1 MSSVGVLALWKRWYR
16 GEGELTDDSAMF
28 AAALAAL
35 NIMGAT
41 LSVLWLV
48 LPHSTEAN
56 EGVIVTATLAAYA
69 LGTALVLGPRA
80 KPWWMFQASIALD
93 TLVISIALVATR
105 DAGSVY
111 AFYYLWA
118 TLYAVCFFGRRQIA
132 LQAAWVCVAYG
143 GSLALIGGDPAM
155 LFAQWLLP
163 IVTLLAAGTLVR
175 QLTGR
180 LRRSEATL
188 RHDAGHDPLT
198 GLPNR
203 ALFGERLADA
213 LAEPEPVAVVFIDL
227 DHFKRVNDSLGHAV
241 GDALLVAVAERLR
254 RRADEHT
261 LLARF
266 GGDEFLAL
274 IRTAD
279 WEPAARA
286 LLDAFS
292 QPFAIGEY
300 EFGVTAS
307 LGVAAARAG
316 EDADAVLSHADVAVY
331 HAKREGRARP
341 ALFDD
346 SMRIAVSERLHLENE
361 LRKAVDADALDVAY
375 QPIVRLAD
383 GATTG
388 AEALA
393 RWTHPAL
400 GSVSPAVFIAVAEET
415 GLIDALGERV
425 LARACRDAIGWI
437 DANPDFRLSVNV
449 SPCQLRAV
457 DFVPRLERVLAESG
471 LPHRNLTL
479 EVTETAVLSTDART
493 RENLDRLGRS
503 GIGLALDDFGTG
515 HSSLSQLRRVPFDV
529 IKLDRSFMLA
539 DHTPTCDAIISAV
552 ASIGLATGAHVLAEG
567 IENVE
572 HHDRAQRLGCGY
584 GQGWHYGRPV
594 PAAEFDLDAALLE
607 FAAVT
612 AAA

>member
-1 MSSVGVLALWKRWYR
+1 MASVGLLALWKRWYR
-16 GEGELTDDSAMF
+16 GDGELTDDSAMF

-48 LPHSTEAN
+48 LPHPAEAH
-56 EGVIVTATLAAYA
+56 EGVIVTATLAAYV
-69 LGTALVLGPRA
+69 LGTFLVLGPRA

-105 DAGSVY
+105 DPGSVY

-132 LQAAWVCVAYG
+132 LHAVWVCVAYA
-143 GSLALIGGDPAM
+143 GSLALIGGNPAA
-155 LFAQWLLP
+155 LLAQWVLP
-163 IVTLLAAGTLVR
+163 MVTLLAAGTLVR

-203 ALFGERLADA
+203 ALFGERLADV
-213 LAEPEPVAVVFIDL
+213 LAESQPVAVVFIDL

-261 LLARF
+261 LVARF

-274 IRTAD
+274 IRTSD

-286 LLDAFS
+286 LLDAFNR
-292 QPFAIGEY
+292 PFAVGEY
-300 EFGVTAS
+300 EFGVSAS
-307 LGVAAARAG
+307 LGVATARAG
-316 EDADAVLSHADVAVY
+316 EDAQAVLSHADAAVY
-331 HAKREGRARP
+331 HAKHEGRARS
-341 ALFDD
+341 AVFDD
-346 SMRIAVSERLHLENE
+346 SMRIAVSDRLHLENE
-361 LRKAVDADALDVAY
+361 LRKALDAGALDVAY

-400 GSVSPAVFIAVAEET
+400 GPVSPAVFIAVAEET
-415 GLIDALGERV
+415 GLIDVLGERV
-425 LARACRDAIGWI
+425 LARACRDATAWI
-437 DANPDFRLSVNV
+437 EAIPDFRISVNL
-449 SPCQLRAV
+449 SPCQLRAG
-457 DFVPRLERVLAESG
+457 DFVPRLERVLADSG

-493 RENLDRLGRS
+493 RENLDRIGRS
-503 GIGLALDDFGTG
+503 GIGLALDDFGIG

-529 IKLDRSFMLA
+529 IKLDRSFMIA
-539 DHTPTCDAIISAV
+539 DRTPTGDAIIGAV
-552 ASIGLATGAHVLAEG
+552 ASIGVATGARVLAEG
-567 IENVE
+567 IENAE

-584 GQGWHYGRPV
+584 GQGWYYGRPV
-594 PAAEFDLDAALLE
+594 PAAELELDTAFLRLAPITDAA
-607 FAAVT
+607 
-612 AAA
+612 